1 MMNLKHLRLNFWIPW
16 LRLLPNKKSL
26 EDDTQSHE
34 GQTVELRHKH
44 TQEVAAINEQ
54 LENIKKG
61 KTALE
66 KLKQSLEAENSN
78 LTTELRNVG
87 ASRQESKQYLF
98 KFMNEV
104 MYEAYFFTFY
114 VCIYKQS
121 GLFLSLTV
129 V

>member
-1 MMNLKHLRLNFWIPW
+1 MATL
-16 LRLLPNKKSL
+16 KKSL

-34 GQTVELRHKH
+34 VQMAEIRHKH

-66 KLKQSLEAENSN
+66 KVKQSLEAENAD

-87 ASRQESKQYLF
+87 ASRQESKP
-98 KFMNEV
+98 
-104 MYEAYFFTFY
+104 
-114 VCIYKQS
+114 
-121 GLFLSLTV
+121 
-129 V
+129 